1 VTGITARSIN
11 VDVQWAMAQKPLP
24 GRLPCGFCGKTYRD
38 SGTLTVHLD
47 YTHTDWVS
55 VILERLGLT
64 SPKYYPIEE
73 YRRALAE
80 AFVGRAESVQS

>member
-1 VTGITARSIN
+1 MVNAS
-11 VDVQWAMAQKPLP
+11 VQWLMAQKPLP
-24 GRLPCGFCGKTYRD
+24 GRLPCGFCGRTYRD
-38 SGTLTVHLD
+38 SSTLTVHLD
-47 YTHTDWVS
+47 AAHANWVD

-80 AFVGRAESVQS
+80 AFVGRAESASQS